1 MLVNRVVPIYTKDL
15 QILFKVEVGKNNLV
29 KNAVHKISKLYSLQK
44 NGNKKA
50 KEIIDNISDEISI
63 LSKATNTDLN
73 KIKSKLSKQ
82 SINEKNIS
90 FNCLAKYDFKF
101 GNELVF
107 SLLRLIEI
115 CDLYFAY
122 MMTSLSTQLSKNK
135 SDVYSSIKLTRKKL
149 FVLISKISS
158 ISLKKTGENNV

>member
-29 KNAVHKISKLYSLQK
+29 KNAVYKISKLYSLQK
-44 NGNKKA
+44 NGNNKVKVL
-50 KEIIDNISDEISI
+50 IDNISDEISI
-63 LSKATNTDLN
+63 LSKATNKDLN

-90 FNCLAKYDFKF
+90 FNCLAKYNFKF

-122 MMTSLSTQLSKNK
+122 MMTSLSTQLFKNK